1 MNVTVFEAINIT
13 KKYRNTLAL
22 NQVSMSVMQGDIYG
36 FIGENGAGKTTM
48 IRLLTGL
55 AEPTTGKIA
64 LFGESNKKLA
74 KQRERIGCIIE
85 SPSLYLDMTAY
96 ENLEVQRL
104 QRGIPG
110 KGCID
115 NALALVGLKD
125 TGKKKAKDFSLGMR
139 QRLALAI
146 ALLGN
151 PEFLVL
157 DEPINGLDPT
167 GIIELRNLLK
177 RLNKERGITILI
189 SSHILTE
196 LHQLAN
202 RYGILHEGKLLQ
214 EITAT
219 ELDKR
224 CKKHLLLQVND
235 VAAASVLLESK
246 LNTSNF
252 SVMPDKSIHLYDYVE
267 NAGKVSALLS
277 ANNIT
282 IYQLAQSGDS
292 LETYYTNLIG
302 GAKMINHFKAE
313 FYKLRHSKILITILG
328 VCAAVIM
335 VSFALGD
342 MTFFGAGDGTESVIG
357 FQAKCYLSS
366 EIPTFQ
372 TVARSSLAYTAFF
385 WIIGI
390 LFATIFFT
398 KEYNTGTIK
407 LSVAYGTKRTILY
420 YTKAITI
427 LVVSLITYLIFVA
440 TFFVIEIIQSGYIP
454 TASEVINLLGW
465 ALACGTVLL
474 ALESISIFLCVV
486 IQNTG
491 IVTGI
496 CCLYV
501 FSGAS
506 VYLMLWSDMETVSIP
521 LKFFVYGNPMYY
533 WMNFSSC
540 RTMGIIEHLP
550 FYFIG
555 CISLLIVGGL
565 IMIRKEIK

>member
-1 MNVTVFEAINIT
+1 MNNTVIKLRDIS
-13 KKYRNTLAL
+13 KKRGQTEIL
-22 NQVSMSVMQGDIYG
+22 NHLNMTVYQKDIYG
-36 FIGENGAGKTTM
+36 FIGQNGAGKSTTM
-48 IRLLTGL
+48 
-55 AEPTTGKIA
+55 KIIMSLIKETQGQLE
-64 LFGESNKKLA
+64 LFDTLDNQINRS
-74 KQRERIGCIIE
+74 RIGAIIE
-85 SPSLYLDMTAY
+85 NPAFYPYMTAY

-302 GAKMINHFKAE
+302 G
-313 FYKLRHSKILITILG
+313 
-328 VCAAVIM
+328 C
-335 VSFALGD
+335 
-342 MTFFGAGDGTESVIG
+342 
-357 FQAKCYLSS
+357 
-366 EIPTFQ
+366 
-372 TVARSSLAYTAFF
+372 
-385 WIIGI
+385 
-390 LFATIFFT
+390 
-398 KEYNTGTIK
+398 
-407 LSVAYGTKRTILY
+407 
-420 YTKAITI
+420 
-427 LVVSLITYLIFVA
+427 
-440 TFFVIEIIQSGYIP
+440 
-454 TASEVINLLGW
+454 
-465 ALACGTVLL
+465 
-474 ALESISIFLCVV
+474 
-486 IQNTG
+486 QN
-491 IVTGI
+491 
-496 CCLYV
+496 
-501 FSGAS
+501 
-506 VYLMLWSDMETVSIP
+506 D
-521 LKFFVYGNPMYY
+521 
-533 WMNFSSC
+533 
-540 RTMGIIEHLP
+540 
-550 FYFIG
+550 
-555 CISLLIVGGL
+555 
-565 IMIRKEIK
+565 

>member
-104 QRGIPG
+104 QRGNPG
-110 KGCID
+110 KGYID
-115 NALALVGLKD
+115 NALALVGL
-125 TGKKKAKDFSLGMR
+125 
-139 QRLALAI
+139 RLALAI

-202 RYGILHEGKLLQ
+202 RYGILHDGILLQ

-302 GAKMINHFKAE
+302 G
-313 FYKLRHSKILITILG
+313 
-328 VCAAVIM
+328 C
-335 VSFALGD
+335 
-342 MTFFGAGDGTESVIG
+342 
-357 FQAKCYLSS
+357 
-366 EIPTFQ
+366 
-372 TVARSSLAYTAFF
+372 
-385 WIIGI
+385 
-390 LFATIFFT
+390 
-398 KEYNTGTIK
+398 
-407 LSVAYGTKRTILY
+407 
-420 YTKAITI
+420 
-427 LVVSLITYLIFVA
+427 
-440 TFFVIEIIQSGYIP
+440 
-454 TASEVINLLGW
+454 
-465 ALACGTVLL
+465 
-474 ALESISIFLCVV
+474 
-486 IQNTG
+486 QN
-491 IVTGI
+491 
-496 CCLYV
+496 
-501 FSGAS
+501 
-506 VYLMLWSDMETVSIP
+506 D
-521 LKFFVYGNPMYY
+521 
-533 WMNFSSC
+533 
-540 RTMGIIEHLP
+540 
-550 FYFIG
+550 
-555 CISLLIVGGL
+555 
-565 IMIRKEIK
+565 

>member
-1 MNVTVFEAINIT
+1 MKIGFDND
-13 KKYRNTLAL
+13 KYL
-22 NQVSMSVMQGDIYG
+22 SMQSEHI
-36 FIGENGAGKTTM
+36 
-48 IRLLTGL
+48 
-55 AEPTTGKIA
+55 
-64 LFGESNKKLA
+64 
-74 KQRERIGCIIE
+74 RERIKKFDNKLYLEFGGKLFDDYHASRVLPGFQPDSKLQMLLQLKDQAEVVIVISAEDIISNKIRGDYGITYDLDVLRLIDAFQE
-85 SPSLYLDMTAY
+85 VGLYVGSVYLDMTAH

-302 GAKMINHFKAE
+302 G
-313 FYKLRHSKILITILG
+313 
-328 VCAAVIM
+328 C
-335 VSFALGD
+335 
-342 MTFFGAGDGTESVIG
+342 
-357 FQAKCYLSS
+357 
-366 EIPTFQ
+366 
-372 TVARSSLAYTAFF
+372 
-385 WIIGI
+385 
-390 LFATIFFT
+390 
-398 KEYNTGTIK
+398 
-407 LSVAYGTKRTILY
+407 
-420 YTKAITI
+420 
-427 LVVSLITYLIFVA
+427 
-440 TFFVIEIIQSGYIP
+440 
-454 TASEVINLLGW
+454 
-465 ALACGTVLL
+465 
-474 ALESISIFLCVV
+474 
-486 IQNTG
+486 QN
-491 IVTGI
+491 
-496 CCLYV
+496 
-501 FSGAS
+501 
-506 VYLMLWSDMETVSIP
+506 D
-521 LKFFVYGNPMYY
+521 
-533 WMNFSSC
+533 
-540 RTMGIIEHLP
+540 
-550 FYFIG
+550 
-555 CISLLIVGGL
+555 
-565 IMIRKEIK
+565 